1 MDAVTEIKTR
11 VSMRQIVERYG
22 ITMERGG
29 YISCPFHMEKTPS
42 LKIYDQPGKGFCC
55 FGCGAAGSVIDFV
68 MRLRG
73 LTFRQAVVR
82 IGMDF
87 GIAVTGSPPS
97 IKDRRKWQIEQFA
110 RVLADRARQERID
123 GLCDEY
129 RLAWF
134 VHQNTEPFSNAWCM
148 AVTRLPK
155 IDYELEELL
164 CTPKRTI

>member
-1 MDAVTEIKTR
+1 MDAVTEIKAR

-22 ITMERGG
+22 ITVERGG

-68 MRLRG
+68 MRLFK

-82 IGMDF
+82 IGLDF
-87 GIAVTGSPPS
+87 GIAVTGGSPG
-97 IKDRRKWQIEQFA
+97 IKERRRWQAEQFA
-110 RVLADRARQERID
+110 KALAERNRQARID
-123 GLCDEY
+123 ILCDEY
-129 RLAWF
+129 RFAWF
-134 VHQNTEPFSNAWCM
+134 ICQNTEPLSDAWCM

>member
-1 MDAVTEIKTR
+1 MDAVTEIKAR

-22 ITMERGG
+22 ITVERGG

-68 MRLRG
+68 MRLFK

-82 IGMDF
+82 IGLDF
-87 GIAVTGSPPS
+87 GIAVTGGSPG
-97 IKDRRKWQIEQFA
+97 IKERRRWQIEQMRRMAAEMA
-110 RVLADRARQERID
+110 RKARMD
-123 GLCDEY
+123 ALSDEY

-134 VHQNTEPFSNAWCM
+134 IHENTEPFSDAWCM
-148 AVTRLPK
+148 AVTRMPG
-155 IDYELEELL
+155 INYELEELL
-164 CTPKRTI
+164 CTPRTTI